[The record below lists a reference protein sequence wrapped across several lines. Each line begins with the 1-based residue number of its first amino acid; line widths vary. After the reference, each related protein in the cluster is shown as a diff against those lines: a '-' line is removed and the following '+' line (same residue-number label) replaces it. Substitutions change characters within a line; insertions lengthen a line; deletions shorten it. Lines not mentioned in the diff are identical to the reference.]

1 VTNERNKFASAFKR
15 YRDLGG
21 HLVVDGKA
29 PGDAANAGTAV
40 SCLDSDQIA
49 ILIDD
54 MGTLSMMMETLPN
67 PNSYKPD
74 EIPSRKSKPTIRID
88 CASGDKD
95 ITWSG

>member
-1 VTNERNKFASAFKR
+1 MTNERNKFASAFRR
-15 YRDLGG
+15 YHDLGG
-21 HLVVDGKA
+21 RLLVDRKS
-29 PGDAANAGTAV
+29 PGDAARAETAV

-54 MGTLSMMMETLPN
+54 MGTLSMIMETLPN
-67 PNSYKPD
+67 PNTYKPD

>member
-1 VTNERNKFASAFKR
+1 MTNRRNNKFASASKR
-15 YRDLGG
+15 YSGLGG
-21 HLVVDGKA
+21 RLT
-29 PGDAANAGTAV
+29 AGAV

-54 MGTLSMMMETLPN
+54 MGTLSMIMETLPN

-74 EIPSRKSKPTIRID
+74 EIPSRKFSPTIRID

-95 ITWSG
+95 ITWSD